1 MQQIQPA
8 STIKKETFDAMK
20 PRKSLGDAFLDNI
33 RKNQEASEFIP
44 TTSNQ
49 VPRKSLG
56 DAFLEN
62 VKKNSKLD
70 ESDQ

>member
-1 MQQIQPA
+1 
-8 STIKKETFDAMK
+8 MK

-33 RKNQEASEFIP
+33 RNNQEASEFIP
-44 TTSNQ
+44 ATKNQ

-70 ESDQ
+70 EAEQ